1 MATVTLPHPEP
12 FRKPTE
18 TIPQAKLEAIIA
30 LKRAIRDLESELEST
45 ETEVKVSLEAGAIP
59 EEGLF
64 RAFLKV
70 SERCS
75 VPWTFLWCER
85 KV

>member
-1 MATVTLPHPEP
+1 MATVSVPQPVP

-18 TIPQAKLEAIIA
+18 TIPQVKLEAVIA